1 MGIRNAH
8 VGLGVQPSGA
18 RERAGSQLELI
29 VSLISN
35 SLTGHCHPDEL
46 MLCSGKEVLIL

>member
-1 MGIRNAH
+1 MRNAH
-8 VGLGVQPSGA
+8 VGLVWQPMCS

-46 MLCSGKEVLIL
+46 MLFSGKEVLIL